1 MIIHVKNKN
10 TLIIDDFK
18 FKCCVGKNGLTANK
32 KEGDNS
38 TPKGSFSFRKLYF
51 RKERVGNPRCKIN
64 KKIIKKNMGWC
75 DNPNSKNYNKE
86 IKIME
91 KKVKESFYRKD
102 NIYDYVMSIDHNKK
116 NIPFTGSNAKSSSL
130 CMDKALTKDLWT
142 KHNLPL
148 SDSIVATKGE
158 APELIPFPLPWAVK
172 PTLEGTSIGITKV
185 NKESELNSAL
195 QKAFQYGDHALVEQ
209 WIDGD
214 EYTVSILN
222 NRTLPSIKIISDHD
236 IYDYHSKYFSSKT
249 EYLCP
254 SDLTKNQELRLQN
267 IALKAFNIT
276 GASGWGR
283 VDFILDKDR
292 NPFLLEI
299 NTVPG
304 MTSHSLVPMA
314 AKASNMSFN
323 DLVIKILNG

>member
-1 MIIHVKNKN
+1 MGGYSAEREISLLSGNAVYQA
-10 TLIIDDFK
+10 LIDSKID
-18 FKCCVGKNGLTANK
+18 C
-32 KEGDNS
+32 
-38 TPKGSFSFRKLYF
+38 FSFDLNDKNLDELWKMKF
-51 RKERVGNPRCKIN
+51 N
-64 KKIIKKNMGWC
+64 KAFIVLHGRGGEDGFIQ
-75 DNPNSKNYNKE
+75 SE
-86 IKIME
+86 L
-91 KKVKESFYRKD
+91 
-102 NIYDYVMSIDHNKK
+102 NKK
-116 NIPFTGSNAKSSSL
+116 NIPFTGSNAKSSAL
-130 CMDKALTKDLWT
+130 CMDKAITKDLWK
-142 KHNLPL
+142 KHSLPI
-148 SDSIVATKGE
+148 SESIVVTKGNTLE
-158 APELIPFPLPWAVK
+158 SISFPLPWAVK
-172 PTLEGTSIGITKV
+172 PTLEGSSIGITQVK
-185 NKESELNSAL
+185 NESELDSAL
-195 QKAFQYGDHALVEQ
+195 EEAFKYGNQALVEQ

-222 NRTLPSIKIISDHD
+222 NNALPSIKITSDHD

-249 EYLCP
+249 QYLCP
-254 SDLTKNQELRLQN
+254 SDLTSQQELNLQN
-267 IALKAFNIT
+267 IALEAFNLT

>member
-1 MIIHVKNKN
+1 MGGYSAEREISLLSGNAVYQA
-10 TLIIDDFK
+10 LIDSKID
-18 FKCCVGKNGLTANK
+18 C
-32 KEGDNS
+32 
-38 TPKGSFSFRKLYF
+38 FSFDLNDKNLDELWKMKF
-51 RKERVGNPRCKIN
+51 N
-64 KKIIKKNMGWC
+64 KAFIVLHGRGGEDGFIQ
-75 DNPNSKNYNKE
+75 SE
-86 IKIME
+86 L
-91 KKVKESFYRKD
+91 
-102 NIYDYVMSIDHNKK
+102 NKK
-116 NIPFTGSNAKSSSL
+116 NIPFTGSNAKSSAL
-130 CMDKALTKDLWT
+130 CMDKAITKDLWK
-142 KHNLPL
+142 KHSLPI
-148 SDSIVATKGE
+148 SESIVVTKGDTLE
-158 APELIPFPLPWAVK
+158 SISFPLPWAVK
-172 PTLEGTSIGITKV
+172 PTLEGSSIGITQVK
-185 NKESELNSAL
+185 NESELDSAL
-195 QKAFQYGDHALVEQ
+195 EEAFKYGNQALVEQ

-222 NRTLPSIKIISDHD
+222 NNALQSIKITSDHD

-249 EYLCP
+249 QYLCP
-254 SDLTKNQELRLQN
+254 SDLTSQQELNLQN
-267 IALKAFNIT
+267 IALEAFNLT

>member
-1 MIIHVKNKN
+1 MIAVLMGGYSAEREISLLSGNAVYQA
-10 TLIIDDFK
+10 LIDSKID
-18 FKCCVGKNGLTANK
+18 C
-32 KEGDNS
+32 
-38 TPKGSFSFRKLYF
+38 FSFDLNDKNLDELWKMKF
-51 RKERVGNPRCKIN
+51 N
-64 KKIIKKNMGWC
+64 KAFIVLHGRGGEDGFIQ
-75 DNPNSKNYNKE
+75 SE
-86 IKIME
+86 L
-91 KKVKESFYRKD
+91 
-102 NIYDYVMSIDHNKK
+102 NKK
-116 NIPFTGSNAKSSSL
+116 NIPFTGSNAKSSAL
-130 CMDKALTKDLWT
+130 CMDKAITKDLWK
-142 KHNLPL
+142 KHSLPI
-148 SDSIVATKGE
+148 SESIVVTKGDTLE
-158 APELIPFPLPWAVK
+158 SISFPLPWAVK
-172 PTLEGTSIGITKV
+172 PTLEGSSIGITQVK
-185 NKESELNSAL
+185 NESELDSAL
-195 QKAFQYGDHALVEQ
+195 EEAFKYGNQALVEQ

-222 NRTLPSIKIISDHD
+222 NNALPSIKITSDHD

-249 EYLCP
+249 QYLCP
-254 SDLTKNQELRLQN
+254 SDLTSQQELNLQN
-267 IALKAFNIT
+267 IALEAFNFT

>member
-1 MIIHVKNKN
+1 MGGYSAEREISLLSGNAVYQA
-10 TLIIDDFK
+10 LIDSKID
-18 FKCCVGKNGLTANK
+18 C
-32 KEGDNS
+32 
-38 TPKGSFSFRKLYF
+38 FSFDLNDKNLDELWKMKF
-51 RKERVGNPRCKIN
+51 N
-64 KKIIKKNMGWC
+64 KAFIVLHGRGGEDGLIQ
-75 DNPNSKNYNKE
+75 SE
-86 IKIME
+86 L
-91 KKVKESFYRKD
+91 
-102 NIYDYVMSIDHNKK
+102 NKK
-116 NIPFTGSNAKSSSL
+116 NIPFTGSNAKSSAL
-130 CMDKALTKDLWT
+130 CMDKAITKDLWK
-142 KHNLPL
+142 KHSLPI
-148 SDSIVATKGE
+148 SESIVVTKGDTLE
-158 APELIPFPLPWAVK
+158 SISFPLPWAVK
-172 PTLEGTSIGITKV
+172 PTLEGSSIGITQVK
-185 NKESELNSAL
+185 NESELDSAL
-195 QKAFQYGDHALVEQ
+195 EEAFKYGNQALVEQ

-222 NRTLPSIKIISDHD
+222 NNALPSIKITSDHD

-249 EYLCP
+249 QYLCP
-254 SDLTKNQELRLQN
+254 SDLTSRQELNLQN
-267 IALKAFNIT
+267 IALEAFNLT